1 MSHEAST
8 AETKL
13 PPLEHTGPHRKRL
26 GLISIVACLGGLLF
40 GYDTGVANG
49 AEGPMAADLGLD
61 LLQLGLVIASLGFAA
76 AVGALLGGTVAD
88 AIGRRR
94 AILILALLFFGGVIL
109 VVISPGGGGEFNP
122 IGYGT
127 LLAGRIVLGLAVGGA
142 SSVVPIYLAELAPY
156 EIRGSITGRNELA
169 IVSGQ
174 LAAFVINAVIAMT
187 IGETGGVWRIMF
199 AVCAVPAVF
208 LFFGMLRMPESPRWL
223 VEKGR
228 KDEALKVL
236 ETVRSKSRAKA
247 EYEQVEII
255 ANEEREAKVGLRAL
269 FSNKWLL
276 RIVAVGAGLAMF
288 QQLTGI
294 NTIMYFGSR
303 VLEEAGMTSQQAVL
317 ANISF
322 GVVAV
327 IGGLIAL
334 HNMDRIDRRKTF
346 MIGLSLTTTCHVLV
360 VIATSVFP
368 DGHPARMWAVLI
380 LVVAFVLSMQTFLN
394 IAVWVWL
401 AEIFPLHMRGLGFG
415 ISAFFGWSMNG
426 VLAFIMPSLLA
437 WSLGGTFAL
446 LAVVGVLGVLFI
458 YRLVPET
465 RGRSL
470 EALEEDVTTGTI
482 NTITASQR
490 IAARKR

>member
-1 MSHEAST
+1 MSHGASAAEA
-8 AETKL
+8 AL
-13 PPLEHTGPHRKRL
+13 PPLSPGPYRKRL
-26 GLISIVACLGGLLF
+26 GQISLVACLGGLLF

-49 AEGPMAADLGLD
+49 AEGPMATDMALD

-76 AVGALLGGTVAD
+76 AFGALLGGTLSD

-94 AILILALLFFGGVIL
+94 AIIVLAALFFGGVML
-109 VVISPGGGGEFNP
+109 VIFAPGGGGAFSGF
-122 IGYGT
+122 GYGM
-127 LLAGRIVLGLAVGGA
+127 LLSGRIVLGLAVGGA

-174 LAAFVINAVIAMT
+174 LTAFVVNAVIALGFGT
-187 IGETGGVWRIMF
+187 EGPVWRYMF
-199 AVCAVPAVF
+199 AVCAIPAVC
-208 LFFGMLRMPESPRWL
+208 LFIGMLRMPESPRWL
-223 VEKGR
+223 IEKGHH
-228 KDEALKVL
+228 KEALKVL
-236 ETVRSKSRAKA
+236 EQVRSKDRAKA
-247 EYEQVEII
+247 EYDQIEII
-255 ANEEREAKVGLRAL
+255 AEEESESKVGLAAL
-269 FSNKWLL
+269 LSNKWLI

-294 NTIMYFGSR
+294 NTIMYFGTR
-303 VLEEAGMTSQQAVL
+303 VLKEAGMTEDQAVI

-327 IGGLIAL
+327 IGGIIAL

-346 MIGLSLTTTCHVLV
+346 MIGLTLTTTCHVLV
-360 VIATSVFP
+360 AIATEVLPPGNPF
-368 DGHPARMWAVLI
+368 RMWAVLI
-380 LVVAFVLSMQTFLN
+380 LVTAFVLSMQTFLN

-415 ISAFFGWSMNG
+415 IAAFFGWTMNG
-426 VLAFIMPSLLA
+426 ILGFIMPTLIN
-437 WSLGGTFAL
+437 WSLTGTFAL
-446 LAVVGVLGVLFI
+446 LAAVGVLGVLFI
-458 YRLVPET
+458 YRFVPET

-482 NTITASQR
+482 NIITQSQKVAAS
-490 IAARKR
+490 RKG

>member
-1 MSHEAST
+1 MSHGVSAAEAT
-8 AETKL
+8 L
-13 PPLEHTGPHRKRL
+13 PPLETAGPHRKRL
-26 GLISIVACLGGLLF
+26 GLISIIACLGGLLF

-76 AVGALLGGTVAD
+76 AVGALLGGTLAD

-94 AILILALLFFGGVIL
+94 AILVLAVLFFGGVLL
-109 VVISPGGGGEFNP
+109 VIFSPGGGGEFDP
-122 IGYGT
+122 VGYT
-127 LLAGRIVLGLAVGGA
+127 LLLAGRIVLGLAVGGA

-174 LAAFVINAVIAMT
+174 LAAFVVNAIIAIT
-187 IGETGGVWRIMF
+187 IGESGGVWRIMF

-228 KDEALKVL
+228 TSEALEVL

-247 EYEQVEII
+247 EHVQIEII
-255 ANEEREAKVGLRAL
+255 AEEESEAKVGLGAL
-269 FSNKWLL
+269 LTNRWLL

-303 VLEEAGMTSQQAVL
+303 VLEEAGMTPQQAVI

-327 IGGLIAL
+327 IGGIIAL
-334 HNMDRIDRRKTF
+334 RNMDRVDRRKTF
-346 MIGLSLTTTCHVLV
+346 MIGLSATTTCHVLV

-380 LVVAFVLSMQTFLN
+380 LVVAFVISMQTFLN

-401 AEIFPLHMRGLGFG
+401 AEIFPLHMRGVGFG
-415 ISAFFGWSMNG
+415 IAAFFGWTMNG
-426 VLAFIMPSLLA
+426 VLAFIMPSLLE

-446 LAVVGVLGVLFI
+446 LALVGVLGVLFI
-458 YRLVPET
+458 YRFVPET

-470 EALEEDVTTGTI
+470 EALEEDVTTGAI
-482 NTITASQR
+482 NIITASQR
-490 IAARKR
+490 RKY